1 MLNKMYA
8 IFYYAQRKKNIIN
21 FKQLDFIMDKK
32 GALFMLKTDGECMQ
46 E

>member
-1 MLNKMYA
+1 MQFFIMHNEE
-8 IFYYAQRKKNIIN
+8 KNIIN